1 LAKHQQKKRMS
12 FKNLLMT
19 YNDCPTWVTIDAEI
33 DIRKRLII
41 TYNLESEEHP
51 SRDFTRRATV
61 DTEDTLLMAKH
72 YRVTIDELPEVINSG
87 CGYGESASPSD
98 ADGVFK
104 GALDMI
110 LDAGVHY
117 KLEEF

>member
-1 LAKHQQKKRMS
+1 MS
-12 FKNLLMT
+12 FKNLLIT

-41 TYNLESEEHP
+41 TYNLESEESP

-61 DTEDTLLMAKH
+61 DSEDTLLMAKH
-72 YRVTIDELPEVINSG
+72 YRVTIDELPELINSG

>member
-1 LAKHQQKKRMS
+1 MS
-12 FKNLLMT
+12 FKNLLIT

-41 TYNLESEEHP
+41 TYNLESEESP
-51 SRDFTRRATV
+51 SRNFERRATV
-61 DTEDTLLMAKH
+61 DTEDTRLMAQH
-72 YRVTIDELPEVINSG
+72 YRVEVEQLPAAIYKQ
-87 CGYGESASPSD
+87 CGYGEGASPLD

-110 LDAGVHY
+110 LDARVHY

>member
-1 LAKHQQKKRMS
+1 MS
-12 FKNLLMT
+12 FKNLLIT
-19 YNDCPTWVTIDAEI
+19 YSDCPTWVTIDAEI
-33 DIRKRLII
+33 DVRKRLII
-41 TYNLESEEHP
+41 TYNLESEEFP
-51 SRDFTRRATV
+51 SRNFEKRATV
-61 DTEDTLLMAKH
+61 NTEDTQLMAQH
-72 YRVTIDELPEVINSG
+72 YRVSTSELPEVLYRE
-87 CGYGESASPSD
+87 CGYGEGASPSD

>member
-1 LAKHQQKKRMS
+1 MS

-72 YRVTIDELPEVINSG
+72 YRVTIDELPEVINNG

-98 ADGVFK
+98 ADRVFK

>member
-1 LAKHQQKKRMS
+1 MS
-12 FKNLLMT
+12 FKNLLIT
-19 YNDCPTWVTIDAEI
+19 YSDCPTWVTIDAEI
-33 DIRKRLII
+33 DVRKRLII
-41 TYNLESEEHP
+41 TYNLESEEFP
-51 SRDFTRRATV
+51 SRNFEKRATV
-61 DTEDTLLMAKH
+61 DTEDTQLMAQH
-72 YRVTIDELPEVINSG
+72 YRVSTSELPEVLYRE
-87 CGYGESASPSD
+87 CGYGEGASPSD

>member
-1 LAKHQQKKRMS
+1 MS
-12 FKNLLMT
+12 FKNLLIT
-19 YNDCPTWVTIDAEI
+19 YSDCPTWVTIDAEI
-33 DIRKRLII
+33 DVRKRLII
-41 TYNLESEEHP
+41 TYNLESEESP

-61 DTEDTLLMAKH
+61 DSEDTLLMAKH
-72 YRVTIDELPEVINSG
+72 YRVSTSELPEVLYRE
-87 CGYGESASPSD
+87 CGYGEGASPSD

>member
-1 LAKHQQKKRMS
+1 MS

-72 YRVTIDELPEVINSG
+72 YRVTIDELPEVINHG
-87 CGYGESASPSD
+87 CGYGECASPFD

-104 GALDMI
+104 SALDMI

>member
-1 LAKHQQKKRMS
+1 MS
-12 FKNLLMT
+12 FKNLLIT

-41 TYNLESEEHP
+41 TYNLESEESP
-51 SRDFTRRATV
+51 SRNFERRATV
-61 DTEDTLLMAKH
+61 DTEDTRIMAQH
-72 YRVTIDELPEVINSG
+72 YHVDIEQLPEAIYKQ
-87 CGYGESASPSD
+87 CGYGEGASPLD

-110 LDAGVHY
+110 LDARVHY

>member
-1 LAKHQQKKRMS
+1 MS

-41 TYNLESEEHP
+41 TYNLESDSNP
-51 SRDFTRRATV
+51 SRNFEKRATV
-61 DTEDTLLMAKH
+61 DTEDTLHMAQH
-72 YRVTIDELPEVINSG
+72 YRVSINELPEAIYSG
-87 CGYGESASPSD
+87 CGYGDNASPSD

-117 KLEEF
+117 KLEDF